1 LQVQSIEQNTIAAV
15 PQAGADAIQKVRAGS
30 ADQSDSEAKA
40 QKYANDHLAEMLYA
54 NDSGAALMKLNG
66 VMQGPDKAKFVN
78 DIATGKA
85 MAAGISSD
93 LAAQEAQVQQ
103 YG

>member
-1 LQVQSIEQNTIAAV
+1 
-15 PQAGADAIQKVRAGS
+15 
-30 ADQSDSEAKA
+30 
-40 QKYANDHLAEMLYA
+40 
-54 NDSGAALMKLNG
+54 LMKLNG